1 MSANTST
8 PGPGAKPLPPELATR
23 LREALKQRTGPPRT
37 RHLVAG
43 TSLAIY
49 TNRLALEQSPYLLQ
63 HAHNPVDWRPWGD
76 EAFDE
81 ARARDV
87 PVFLSIGYATC
98 HWCHVMEEESFEDE
112 EIARLLNTQFVCIKI
127 DREERPDVD
136 AIYMQ
141 AVQLISGQGGWP
153 MTVFLDHQRRP
164 FYAGTYFPPRD
175 GARGSRHGLT
185 TLANELARLFREER
199 PRTEEAARD
208 LAAAVKKS
216 LLPAPAADLP
226 GVDALVSA
234 QGSYKEQ
241 FDPRDGGMRRA
252 PKFPSS
258 INNRFLLR
266 MAAHEADVASAEGL
280 KMAWLSLEKMALG
293 GLFDQLGGGFH
304 RYSTDARWLVPHFEK
319 MLYDNGLLTVAY
331 VEAWQT
337 LRALDGDAPDGMPW
351 SAKAA
356 FFKTVA
362 ERTLHWMDAEMSDAR
377 GGFFSA
383 TDADSEGEE
392 GTYFVWKLH
401 EVETV
406 LGEAGSGEGLA
417 VAKLF
422 DVSPEGNFE
431 GNSVLS
437 LERIPD
443 AASQAL
449 LDRAIVKL
457 LEVRAKREPPLTD
470 NKVLTAWNGLA
481 ISAFARAGFA
491 LHRDDL
497 IARGYDGARISIAP
511 NGVDLA
517 MFGDPPEP
525 EPALAQEL
533 ALGDGPVIGFIGSFY
548 RYEGLDDLIAAMTP
562 IVAVHPGAKLL
573 LVGGGPAEADLQIQA
588 EASSVAHA
596 IRFVGRVPHHEVERY
611 YALTD
616 VLCYPRK
623 MMRLTDLV
631 TPLKPLEAMAQGKL
645 VAASNV
651 GGHRELIEH
660 GVTGTLFAPDSPQS
674 LAAALSGLFA
684 NRASWPERRDT
695 ARSFVR
701 ARHDWAVN
709 AQRYLR
715 VYQPLLNVAGHAA
728 GLAA

>member
-1 MSANTST
+1 MTRVLHILDHSL
-8 PGPGAKPLPPELATR
+8 PLHSGYTF
-23 LREALKQRTGPPRT
+23 RT
-37 RHLVAG
+37 R
-43 TSLAIY
+43 AI
-49 TNRLALEQSPYLLQ
+49 L
-63 HAHNPVDWRPWGD
+63 
-76 EAFDE
+76 
-81 ARARDV
+81 RAQ
-87 PVFLSIGYATC
+87 T
-98 HWCHVMEEESFEDE
+98 
-112 EIARLLNTQFVCIKI
+112 
-127 DREERPDVD
+127 
-136 AIYMQ
+136 
-141 AVQLISGQGGWP
+141 
-153 MTVFLDHQRRP
+153 
-164 FYAGTYFPPRD
+164 
-175 GARGSRHGLT
+175 
-185 TLANELARLFREER
+185 
-199 PRTEEAARD
+199 
-208 LAAAVKKS
+208 
-216 LLPAPAADLP
+216 
-226 GVDALVSA
+226 
-234 QGSYKEQ
+234 
-241 FDPRDGGMRRA
+241 
-252 PKFPSS
+252 
-258 INNRFLLR
+258 
-266 MAAHEADVASAEGL
+266 
-280 KMAWLSLEKMALG
+280 ALG
-293 GLFDQLGGGFH
+293 
-304 RYSTDARWLVPHFEK
+304 
-319 MLYDNGLLTVAY
+319 
-331 VEAWQT
+331 
-337 LRALDGDAPDGMPW
+337 
-351 SAKAA
+351 
-356 FFKTVA
+356 
-362 ERTLHWMDAEMSDAR
+362 
-377 GGFFSA
+377 
-383 TDADSEGEE
+383 
-392 GTYFVWKLH
+392 
-401 EVETV
+401 
-406 LGEAGSGEGLA
+406 
-417 VAKLF
+417 
-422 DVSPEGNFE
+422 
-431 GNSVLS
+431 
-437 LERIPD
+437 
-443 AASQAL
+443 
-449 LDRAIVKL
+449 
-457 LEVRAKREPPLTD
+457 LEVRAVTGLRHAAPTETQQPALHDDLAFYRTPGVADGPPGVREWREIAALSQRIEAIAREWRPDILHAHSPALC
-470 NKVLTAWNGLA
+470 GLA
-481 ISAFARAGFA
+481 GLRAARRLGIPFVYEIRAFWEDAAVGNGTGQEGSLRYFLTRQLENCAVAGA
-491 LHRDDL
+491 DAVVTICSGLRDDL

-548 RYEGLDDLIAAMTP
+548 PYEGLDDLIAAMTP